1 MPSLVNDVVA
11 AGTFARAPQP
21 SMQVEGG
28 LVARPWA
35 DHDASAV
42 FSAFQDPTLRQWHAR
57 IADSPDEALRW
68 IVGWRAAWRGEHDAY
83 WAVADA
89 HSDEL
94 LGRVALRGIALDE
107 GLAEVAYW
115 TVPSARGRGVAPRA
129 LRALSRWAF
138 DEIGFHRLELTHA
151 VSNDASCR
159 VAVKTGFVEEGTK
172 RSATLHQDG
181 WYDMHL
187 HARVVGDPG

>member
-11 AGTFARAPQP
+11 AGTLARVPQP
-21 SMQVEGG
+21 SMEVEGG

-42 FSAFQDPTLRQWHAR
+42 FTAFQDPTLHQWHVR
-57 IADSPDEALRW
+57 SADSPDEVLRW
-68 IVGWRAAWRGEHDAY
+68 IADWRAAWAGERGAY

-94 LGRVALRGIALDE
+94 VGRVALRSMVLGD

-129 LRALSRWAF
+129 VRALSRWAF
-138 DEIGFHRLELTHA
+138 GIGFHRLELMHA
-151 VSNDASCR
+151 IGNDASCR
-159 VAVKTGFVEEGTK
+159 VAAKSGFVEEGTK
-172 RSATLHQDG
+172 RSAALHQDG

-187 HARVVGDPG
+187 HARVAGDPV